1 MKADTAKRTSTSTA
15 RGRGTYAAQAC
26 SICRGKKTKCD
37 GAKPICGPCA
47 STGRQDECSWGRESG
62 RKPRTEAHFEAM
74 RKRADALEEYV
85 NLLESVLEKCR
96 REHGGVSD
104 NGQSY
109 LQFRP
114 RDADGMIMPDEF
126 DIDGYDNDDPGNEDQ
141 AFTQELCLPTRNL
154 KLEEGNL
161 LLHGNTAVFRFAPEP
176 RLPQLVSRFPLNSQ
190 APRYVLLVDGL
201 DQQNYNLDF
210 DWSRFLP
217 PSVPLDRTEHDKLLD
232 LLFKFFASWC
242 LRIVPDLFLRDMHQA
257 LSTPRSQ
264 TTPKTTHYSPML
276 HNALVAVATAFSD
289 DPRIRDL
296 KSRQAFAQNAK
307 DYIEP
312 ECQQP
317 NISVVHALSV
327 LGSFHSGLGEQ
338 TLGYLYFGMS
348 ARISQA
354 LGLSIDCSAWV
365 KSGLISE
372 HDMFDRNWAHWT
384 IFTQD
389 VCWSLYVGRDF
400 SIPATSDTKRI
411 PIPFVDAEFDSV
423 QWYYPPSGIPPQPNF
438 LSTTFAAS
446 CELLM
451 IARRIM
457 DVVNGLNNASVRHEV
472 NDELI
477 SNIDLK
483 LNTWK
488 SNLSSDLD
496 ITLKSRPTATPH
508 RLMMHCTY
516 WWFFILLHRP
526 FYHRK
531 HRPTDRDI
539 DHVKLCKRAA
549 ENIVE
554 LLGTWRS
561 LYTLRFTP
569 ITLVQTAFSAGTIY
583 LLTAVQAATGLRVAQ
598 ESLKHA
604 LAQAQLCVQYLLEI
618 GKSWQCATN
627 IGEILR
633 RLLQEQLKPLLD
645 RRAIAEQ
652 RVGQPHGGGMSL
664 SPGPM
669 SRRRRSPSQ
678 RRSSSR
684 KDEVRARGRPMVAAY
699 HANLALGPSSS
710 GESSPSSHRSPIPSS
725 ESYAQQR
732 HGQSQSHPQSPAF
745 SMQPLRSSSNPGTQ
759 SQMQMQQ
766 GRVFGRAW
774 GMEYSSP
781 ASPAT
786 EEAVS
791 SSFYHF
797 SGGAGAGA
805 RGSASGSVG
814 GSGGGGGGGLG
825 MGMMDLDLGTL
836 GSGVHNNSGLG
847 SGAGASSSS
856 GAGTGMGMGM
866 GSGSSSN
873 PGMDPSSFLA
883 MLGGE
888 PLSDTPFLPTFDS
901 YSPPGLDGGP
911 YSPQS
916 VQMSGSGAD
925 GYGGAQGIPDS
936 EMAILTQ
943 FWDQNFA

>member
-1 MKADTAKRTSTSTA
+1 MKADSAKRTSTSTA

-37 GAKPICGPCA
+37 GNKPVCGPCA
-47 STGRQDECSWGRESG
+47 SSGRQDECSWGRESG

-96 REHGGVSD
+96 REHGGATD

-114 RDADGMIMPDEF
+114 RDAEGMILPDEC
-126 DIDGYDNDDPGNEDQ
+126 DVDGNDNDDPNNEDQ

-176 RLPQLVSRFPLNSQ
+176 VIPQVASRFPLNSQ
-190 APRYVLLVDGL
+190 APRYVLLVDGV
-201 DQQNYNLDF
+201 DEQNYNPDF
-210 DWSRFLP
+210 DWSRYLP
-217 PSVPLDRTEHDKLLD
+217 ASVPLDRKEHDKLLD
-232 LLFKFFASWC
+232 LLFKFFMSWC
-242 LRIVPDLFLRDMHQA
+242 LRIVPDLFLRDMHQS

-264 TTPKTTHYSPML
+264 TPPKTAHYSPML
-276 HNALVAVATAFSD
+276 HNALIAVATAFSD
-289 DPRIRDL
+289 DPRIRDI
-296 KSRQAFAQNAK
+296 KSRQAFAANAK
-307 DYIEP
+307 SYIES

-317 NISVVHALSV
+317 NISVMHALSV
-327 LGSFHSGLGEQ
+327 LGSYHSGLGEQ

-372 HDMFDRNWAHWT
+372 HDMFDRNWAYWT
-384 IFTQD
+384 TFTQD

-400 SIPATSDTKRI
+400 SIPSTSDGKRI
-411 PIPFVDAEFDSV
+411 PIPSVDPQFDSV
-423 QWYYPPSGIPPQPNF
+423 PWYHPPSGVPPQPNF

-472 NDELI
+472 NHELI

-488 SNLSSDLD
+488 SNLSANLD

-508 RLMMHCTY
+508 KLMMHCTY

-526 FYHRK
+526 FYQRK
-531 HRPTDRDI
+531 HRPSDRDI

-561 LYTLRFTP
+561 LYTLRYAP
-569 ITLVQTAFSAGTIY
+569 ITLVQAVFSAGTIY
-583 LLTAVQAATGLRVAQ
+583 LLGAVQAATGLRVAQ

-604 LAQAQLCVQYLLEI
+604 LAQAQLCVQYLFEI

-645 RRAIAEQ
+645 RRAIRDSGQGSEQ
-652 RVGQPHGGGMSL
+652 NRSQPHNGGVSL
-664 SPGPM
+664 SPGPSREAM

-678 RRSSSR
+678 HRSSSR
-684 KDEVRARGRPMVAAY
+684 RDEVRSRGRPLVPAY
-699 HANLALGPSSS
+699 LNNLSPTPSS
-710 GESSPSSHRSPIPSS
+710 SSHRSPIPSS
-725 ESYAQQR
+725 ESYTQSHPPSQPP
-732 HGQSQSHPQSPAF
+732 SQSHSPSF
-745 SMQPLRSSSNPGTQ
+745 SMQQLSPSSHSCT
-759 SQMQMQQ
+759 QQ
-766 GRVFGRAW
+766 GMMFNHSW
-774 GMEYSSP
+774 SIDYTP
-781 ASPAT
+781 ASPSADD
-786 EEAVS
+786 AMSPLFQHFGGSMSAS
-791 SSFYHF
+791 S
-797 SGGAGAGA
+797 SGGAG
-805 RGSASGSVG
+805 
-814 GSGGGGGGGLG
+814 SGGGEGAG
-825 MGMMDLDLGTL
+825 MGMMDVDLGSL
-836 GSGVHNNSGLG
+836 SSGVHNNSGAG
-847 SGAGASSSS
+847 SGPN
-856 GAGTGMGMGM
+856 TGV
-866 GSGSSSN
+866 GSGGSV
-873 PGMDPSSFLA
+873 GMDPSSFLA

-888 PLSDTPFLPTFDS
+888 PLSNAPFLPTFDS
-901 YSPPGLDGGP
+901 YSPPAPDSAP

-916 VQMSGSGAD
+916 VRREVSRGFESSGQAAS
-925 GYGGAQGIPDS
+925 GIPTESDLAVLAQFWEQNFR
-936 EMAILTQ
+936 EMA
-943 FWDQNFA
+943 

>member
-1 MKADTAKRTSTSTA
+1 MGPNPSAGLARPLDDTM
-15 RGRGTYAAQAC
+15 
-26 SICRGKKTKCD
+26 
-37 GAKPICGPCA
+37 
-47 STGRQDECSWGRESG
+47 RESG

-114 RDADGMIMPDEF
+114 RDADGMILPDEF
-126 DIDGYDNDDPGNEDQ
+126 DVDGNDNDDRSIGNEDQ
-141 AFTQELCLPTRNL
+141 VFSQELCLPTRNL

-161 LLHGNTAVFRFAPEP
+161 LLHGNTAIFRFAPEAST
-176 RLPQLVSRFPLNSQ
+176 PQVLSRFPLNSQ
-190 APRYVLLVDGL
+190 APRYVLLVEGFDE
-201 DQQNYNLDF
+201 QNYNPDF
-210 DWSRFLP
+210 DWSRYLP
-217 PSVPLDRTEHDKLLD
+217 TSVPLDRKEHDKLLD
-232 LLFKFFASWC
+232 LLFKFCMSWC
-242 LRIVPDLFLRDMHQA
+242 LRIVPDLFLRDMYQT
-257 LSTPRSQ
+257 LTTPRSQ
-264 TTPKTTHYSPML
+264 TPPKTAHYSPML
-276 HNALVAVATAFSD
+276 HNALIAVATAFSD

-296 KSRQAFAQNAK
+296 KSRQAFATVAK
-307 DYIEP
+307 SHIEA

-327 LGSFHSGLGEQ
+327 LGSYHSGLGEQ
-338 TLGYLYFGMS
+338 TLGYLYFATVYLHRMLILVLGHEGMS
-348 ARISQA
+348 SRISQA
-354 LGLSIDCSAWV
+354 YCSAWV

-400 SIPATSDTKRI
+400 SIPSTSDAKRI
-411 PIPFVDAEFDSV
+411 PIPFVDAQFDSV
-423 QWYYPPSGIPPQPNF
+423 PWYYPPSGIPPQPNF

-446 CELLM
+446 CELLL

-488 SNLSSDLD
+488 SNLSADLD

-531 HRPTDRDI
+531 NRPPHLSERDI

-561 LYTLRFTP
+561 LYTLRYAP

-583 LLTAVQAATGLRVAQ
+583 LLGAVQAATGLRVAQ
-598 ESLKHA
+598 ETLKHC
-604 LAQAQLCVQYLLEI
+604 LAQAQLCVQYLREI

-645 RRAIAEQ
+645 RRAIREVAH
-652 RVGQPHGGGMSL
+652 GQGHGGQSQPQMSMSL
-664 SPGPM
+664 SPGPSNGPV

-678 RRSSSR
+678 HRSMSR
-684 KDEVRARGRPMVAAY
+684 KDEGRSRGRPVVAAY
-699 HANLALGPSSS
+699 HQNPPST
-710 GESSPSSHRSPIPSS
+710 SSHHSPLPSS
-725 ESYAQQR
+725 ES
-732 HGQSQSHPQSPAF
+732 HHSQSPSF
-745 SMQPLRSSSNPGTQ
+745 SLQPVRSSSMPGTH
-759 SQMQMQQ
+759 Q
-766 GRVFGRAW
+766 GMVFNQPW
-774 GMEYSSP
+774 GMDYTP
-781 ASPAT
+781 ASPVT
-786 EEAVS
+786 EGTTS
-791 SSFYHF
+791 LLFQSFGRNGRGPRSP
-797 SGGAGAGA
+797 SGTE
-805 RGSASGSVG
+805 SAG
-814 GSGGGGGGGLG
+814 GSTSGRGG
-825 MGMMDLDLGTL
+825 MAMDLDLEL
-836 GSGVHNNSGLG
+836 GSLRSGVSIGGVNS
-847 SGAGASSSS
+847 SAAPGAS
-856 GAGTGMGMGM
+856 A
-866 GSGSSSN
+866 
-873 PGMDPSSFLA
+873 GMDPSSFLA

-888 PLSDTPFLPTFDS
+888 PLSNAPFLPTFDS
-901 YSPPGLDGGP
+901 YSPPAVDSAP
-911 YSPQS
+911 YSPPDIQRSASSGFEGFEPTAQS
-916 VQMSGSGAD
+916 A
-925 GYGGAQGIPDS
+925 AGIPDS
-936 EMAILTQ
+936 DLAILAQ
-943 FWDQNFA
+943 FWDQNFS

>member
-1 MKADTAKRTSTSTA
+1 MKADAAKRSSTSTA
-15 RGRGTYAAQAC
+15 RGRGTYATQAC

-37 GAKPICGPCA
+37 GVKPVCGPCA
-47 STGRQDECSWGRESG
+47 NTGRHDECSWGRESG

-114 RDADGMIMPDEF
+114 VDAEGMILPDEIEV
-126 DIDGYDNDDPGNEDQ
+126 DNEDEGEDQ
-141 AFTQELCLPTRNL
+141 MLAQELCIPTRNL

-161 LLHGNTAVFRFAPEP
+161 LLHGNTAVFRFAPESAP
-176 RLPQLVSRFPLNSQ
+176 IAPSASRFPHISES
-190 APRYVLLVDGL
+190 PKYVLLVDGVE
-201 DQQNYNLDF
+201 DQSYNPDF
-210 DWSRFLP
+210 DWSRYLP
-217 PSVPLDRTEHDKLLD
+217 SSVPLGRREHDKLLD
-232 LLFKFFASWC
+232 LLFKFFTSWC
-242 LRIVPDLFLRDMHQA
+242 LRIVPDLFLRDMHRA
-257 LSTPRSQ
+257 LSGHRSQ
-264 TTPKTTHYSPML
+264 TPPKTTHYSPML
-276 HNALVAVATAFSD
+276 HNALISVATAFSD

-296 KSRQAFAQNAK
+296 QSRQAFAIAAK
-307 DYIEP
+307 SYIEA

-317 NISVVHALSV
+317 NISVMHALSV
-327 LGSFHSGLGEQ
+327 IGSYHSGLGEQ

-400 SIPATSDTKRI
+400 SIPSSMESKRI
-411 PIPFVDAEFDSV
+411 PIPFVDSDFDSIP
-423 QWYYPPSGIPPQPNF
+423 WHYPPSGIPPQPNF

-446 CELLM
+446 CQLLM

-457 DVVNGLNNASVRHEV
+457 DVVNGLNNASVRHEI

-477 SNIDLK
+477 SNIDLQ

-488 SNLSSDLD
+488 SNLTPDLD

-526 FYHRK
+526 FYHR
-531 HRPTDRDI
+531 RPRPLHSSDREI

-561 LYTLRFTP
+561 LYTLRYAP

-583 LLTAVQAATGLRVAQ
+583 LLVAVQAATGLRVAQ
-598 ESLKHA
+598 ETLRHA
-604 LAQAQLCVQYLLEI
+604 LFQAQLCVQYLLEI

-627 IGEILR
+627 IAEILR
-633 RLLQEQLKPLLD
+633 NLLQEQLKPLLE
-645 RRAIAEQ
+645 RRAINQ
-652 RVGQPHGGGMSL
+652 GPLTGQLG
-664 SPGPM
+664 SPTASSSSATRHVFKPP
-669 SRRRRSPSQ
+669 STERRRSPSQ
-678 RRSSSR
+678 RRSTSR
-684 KDEVRARGRPMVAAY
+684 AEGSRSRGR
-699 HANLALGPSSS
+699 SSVIVPNDAMRS
-710 GESSPSSHRSPIPSS
+710 VSTHHSPISPSDSPVSFNM
-725 ESYAQQR
+725 
-732 HGQSQSHPQSPAF
+732 QS
-745 SMQPLRSSSNPGTQ
+745 LRSSS
-759 SQMQMQQ
+759 
-766 GRVFGRAW
+766 
-774 GMEYSSP
+774 SSS
-781 ASPAT
+781 ASPRASAPANPMAFNT
-786 EEAVS
+786 HSWSLDFGNTSNSNNTS
-791 SSFYHF
+791 SSSSSLPSRDSSMGENPTPPTFLT
-797 SGGAGAGA
+797 GGDF
-805 RGSASGSVG
+805 
-814 GSGGGGGGGLG
+814 GLG
-825 MGMMDLDLGTL
+825 MNIGFGT
-836 GSGVHNNSGLG
+836 HNSNNVNMGHTVPS
-847 SGAGASSSS
+847 AS
-856 GAGTGMGMGM
+856 A
-866 GSGSSSN
+866 
-873 PGMDPSSFLA
+873 GMDPSSFLA

-888 PLSDTPFLPTFDS
+888 PLSNAPFLPTFDS
-901 YSPPGLDGGP
+901 YSPPVLD
-911 YSPQS
+911 SPSFTHGQPPQIYGDGNPNTR
-916 VQMSGSGAD
+916 VQVGM
-925 GYGGAQGIPDS
+925 IPDS
-936 EMAILTQ
+936 ELAILTQ
-943 FWDQNFA
+943 FWDQNFG

>member
-1 MKADTAKRTSTSTA
+1 MEPNQSADLVHPLDA
-15 RGRGTYAAQAC
+15 RMRSDDILQR
-26 SICRGKKTKCD
+26 SL
-37 GAKPICGPCA
+37 PILISWVC
-47 STGRQDECSWGRESG
+47 QCSWGRESG

-114 RDADGMIMPDEF
+114 RDADSITLPEEVEVDGENDE
-126 DIDGYDNDDPGNEDQ
+126 GHNEDQ
-141 AFTQELCLPTRNL
+141 AFSQELCLPTRNL
-154 KLEEGNL
+154 KLEEGHL

-176 RLPQLVSRFPLNSQ
+176 TAPQVVSRFPLNSQ
-190 APRYVLLVDGL
+190 APRYVLLVEGL
-201 DQQNYNLDF
+201 EDQTYNPDF
-210 DWSRFLP
+210 DWSRYLP
-217 PSVPLDRTEHDKLLD
+217 TSVPLDRTEHDKLLD
-232 LLFKFFASWC
+232 LLFKFFMSWC
-242 LRIVPDLFLRDMHQA
+242 LRIVPDLFLRDMYQT
-257 LSTPRSQ
+257 LSAPRSQ
-264 TTPKTTHYSPML
+264 QPPKTAHYSPML
-276 HNALVAVATAFSD
+276 HNALIAVATAFSD

-296 KSRQAFAQNAK
+296 KSRQAFATVAK
-307 DYIEP
+307 SYIEA

-327 LGSFHSGLGEQ
+327 LGSYHSGLGEQ

-348 ARISQA
+348 SRISQA

-400 SIPATSDTKRI
+400 SIPAASVDSKRI
-411 PIPFVDAEFDSV
+411 PAPFVDAQFDSV
-423 QWYYPPSGIPPQPNF
+423 QWYYPPSGIPPQANF

-446 CELLM
+446 CELLL

-488 SNLSSDLD
+488 SNLSADLD

-508 RLMMHCTY
+508 KLMTHCTY

-531 HRPTDRDI
+531 QRHLSDRDI

-561 LYTLRFTP
+561 LYTLRYAP

-583 LLTAVQAATGLRVAQ
+583 LLGAVQAATGLRVAQ

-604 LAQAQLCVQYLLEI
+604 LAQAQLCVTYLFEI

-633 RLLQEQLKPLLD
+633 KLLQEQLKPLLD
-645 RRAIAEQ
+645 RRAIRE
-652 RVGQPHGGGMSL
+652 VGNPAPPQHNQHGAYSH
-664 SPGPM
+664 SPGPPM

-678 RRSSSR
+678 NRSSGSQR
-684 KDEVRARGRPMVAAY
+684 TAKDRGRPVAAAY
-699 HANLALGPSSS
+699 HTNPPSA
-710 GESSPSSHRSPIPSS
+710 HRSPIPSK
-725 ESYAQQR
+725 E
-732 HGQSQSHPQSPAF
+732 PQPTSTF
-745 SMQPLRSSSNPGTQ
+745 GLRSSSMPGGSQQGQ
-759 SQMQMQQ
+759 SQGQQ
-766 GRVFGRAW
+766 PQSMVF
-774 GMEYSSP
+774 SSP
-781 ASPAT
+781 WNMDFSAPSTSTTTPTTTAPTSPVTEPASSPLAFQ
-786 EEAVS
+786 
-791 SSFYHF
+791 SFTR
-797 SGGAGAGA
+797 GAGG
-805 RGSASGSVG
+805 
-814 GSGGGGGGGLG
+814 
-825 MGMMDLDLGTL
+825 
-836 GSGVHNNSGLG
+836 
-847 SGAGASSSS
+847 GASSSVM
-856 GAGTGMGMGM
+856 GAGMAMDIDFTSTNTTSHGT
-866 GSGSSSN
+866 SN
-873 PGMDPSSFLA
+873 NSGMDPSSFLA

-888 PLSDTPFLPTFDS
+888 PLSDAPFLPTFES
-901 YSPPGLDGGP
+901 YSPPPLEGT
-911 YSPQS
+911 YSPNITRS
-916 VQMSGSGAD
+916 ASAPGFD
-925 GYGGAQGIPDS
+925 GFDVSASAINES
-936 EMAILTQ
+936 ELAILTQ
-943 FWDQNFA
+943 FWDQNFRDAM